1 MSSLTRA
8 VEYQDQQINQKE
20 GRVLQQLLLLPLLLP
35 TCSESTSL
43 CSETTGKGFVLPVLA
58 CVGVSVKS
66 LSQAGQEVTM

>member
-1 MSSLTRA
+1 MLSLTRA
-8 VEYQDQQINQKE
+8 VEYQDQQGNQKE
-20 GRVLQQLLLLPLLLP
+20 GRVLQQLLLLP

>member
-1 MSSLTRA
+1 MLSLTGA
-8 VEYQDQQINQKE
+8 VEFQDKQGNWKE
-20 GRVLQQLLLLPLLLP
+20 VGVLQQLLLLLP

-43 CSETTGKGFVLPVLA
+43 YSETTSKGFVLPVLT

>member
-1 MSSLTRA
+1 MLLNIKINKVIRKKSFTTTAAAPA
-8 VEYQDQQINQKE
+8 VA
-20 GRVLQQLLLLPLLLP
+20 P